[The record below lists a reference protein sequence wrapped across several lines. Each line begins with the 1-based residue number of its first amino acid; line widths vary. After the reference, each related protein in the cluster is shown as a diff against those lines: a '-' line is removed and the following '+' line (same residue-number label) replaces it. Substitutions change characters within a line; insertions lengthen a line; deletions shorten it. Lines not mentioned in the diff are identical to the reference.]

1 MVALSGTGLAGIA
14 QLNSS
19 NLSFSAQTVG
29 TTATAQ
35 TITVTNAGNGNLTF
49 SGIQT
54 TGDFSQTNN
63 CSSLAANASCTI
75 QVRFTP
81 TSSGSRTGTL
91 TVADSAANSP
101 QLVTLSGSGI
111 DFSMPT
117 SGGTATV
124 VAGSTATYQLL
135 IGAVGGNFSSAVNL
149 ICAGVPAFSTCSVT
163 PNPVT
168 PGSSP
173 TSVTVTIKTS
183 GPTAQLATPG
193 DNRGPFVASLLA
205 VPGFGLMGLFFVSGS
220 VRRKQIRILT
230 LVVVLA
236 ILSLIC
242 VGCAGV
248 STPPQPPVQKGNT
261 TPAGAYTV
269 LVIGSS
275 GSVQHF
281 SSLTLTVH

>member
-1 MVALSGTGLAGIA
+1 
-14 QLNSS
+14 
-19 NLSFSAQTVG
+19 
-29 TTATAQ
+29 
-35 TITVTNAGNGNLTF
+35 
-49 SGIQT
+49 
-54 TGDFSQTNN
+54 
-63 CSSLAANASCTI
+63 
-75 QVRFTP
+75 
-81 TSSGSRTGTL
+81 L

-111 DFSMPT
+111 DFSMPS
-117 SGGTATV
+117 SGGTASIA
-124 VAGSTATYQLL
+124 AGSTATYQLS

-149 ICAGVPAFSTCSVT
+149 ACAGVPAFSTCTVAPTS
-163 PNPVT
+163 VT
-168 PGSSP
+168 PGSST
-173 TSVTVTIKTS
+173 TSVTVSIKTS

-193 DNRGPFVASLLA
+193 DSHGPFVASLIA
-205 VPGFGLMGLFFVSGS
+205 APGFGLMGLFFIGGS

-236 ILSLIC
+236 MLSLIC
-242 VGCAGV
+242 IGCAGV
-248 STPPQPPVQKGNT
+248 STPKQPVQTGNS